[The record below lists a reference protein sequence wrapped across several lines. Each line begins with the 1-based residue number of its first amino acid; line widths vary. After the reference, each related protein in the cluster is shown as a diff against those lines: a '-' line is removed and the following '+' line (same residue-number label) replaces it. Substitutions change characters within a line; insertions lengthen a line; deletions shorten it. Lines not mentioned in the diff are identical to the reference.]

1 MKPRQEGH
9 VQSLFGSLTND
20 LTLSDYDDW
29 LIFDARL
36 SGLVHTGCA
45 KRVSALKVLHM
56 PDEEWYVDPS
66 TGEIYV
72 YVRPDDKI
80 LPKWERVD
88 VFAKSILDSSLPS
101 PSQ

>member
-1 MKPRQEGH
+1 
-9 VQSLFGSLTND
+9 
-20 LTLSDYDDW
+20 
-29 LIFDARL
+29 
-36 SGLVHTGCA
+36 
-45 KRVSALKVLHM
+45 M

-88 VFAKSILDSSLPS
+88 VFAKSIFDASLPA

>member
-1 MKPRQEGH
+1 MR
-9 VQSLFGSLTND
+9 SLFESLANG
-20 LTLSDYDDW
+20 LTLIDYDDW

-36 SGLVHTGCA
+36 TELVGTGRA
-45 KRVSALKVLHM
+45 TRVPPVKVLHM

-72 YVRPDDKI
+72 YVKPDDKI

-88 VFAKSILDSSLPS
+88 VFRESPGSS
-101 PSQ
+101 Q

>member
-1 MKPRQEGH
+1 M
-9 VQSLFGSLTND
+9 QSLFESLTNG

-36 SGLVHTGCA
+36 SDLVHSGHA
-45 KRVSALKVLHM
+45 KRVPALKLLHM

-88 VFAKSILDSSLPS
+88 VFAKSIFDASLPA

>member
-1 MKPRQEGH
+1 MPVEGNF
-9 VQSLFGSLTND
+9 QSPFESLANG

-29 LIFDARL
+29 LTFDARL
-36 SGLVHTGCA
+36 SDLVHTGRA
-45 KRVSALKVLHM
+45 KRVTSMKVLHM

-80 LPKWERVD
+80 LPQWERVD
-88 VFAKSILDSSLPS
+88 VFAKSILDASPPS